1 MAEDKNTYKFGKRLL
16 FIPLPFRPNQSLSY
30 SIMLDRPLPSPYRLR
45 AIAQITQYF
54 FFRL

>member
-1 MAEDKNTYKFGKRLL
+1 LL